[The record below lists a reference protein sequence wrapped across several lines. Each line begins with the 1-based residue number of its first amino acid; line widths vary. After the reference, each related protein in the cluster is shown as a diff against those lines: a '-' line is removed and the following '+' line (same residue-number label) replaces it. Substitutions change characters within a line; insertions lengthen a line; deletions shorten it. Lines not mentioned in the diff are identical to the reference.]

1 MAGCRGGLTY
11 YSFVPSSLGS
21 SSLRSAGFAMVNIE
35 FRPSLPFCETGSK
48 FVARMAV
55 TLCYKDANC

>member
-21 SSLRSAGFAMVNIE
+21 SSLRSAGFAMVEYRFQI
-35 FRPSLPFCETGSK
+35 FTAL
-48 FVARMAV
+48 
-55 TLCYKDANC
+55 L